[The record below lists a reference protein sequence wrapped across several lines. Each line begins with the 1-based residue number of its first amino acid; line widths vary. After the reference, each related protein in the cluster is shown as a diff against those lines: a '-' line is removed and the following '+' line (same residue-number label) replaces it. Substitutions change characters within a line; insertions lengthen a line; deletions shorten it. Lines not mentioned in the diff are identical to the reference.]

1 MCNIVIVPLNLILM
15 PKANWTHNGD
25 FRDQG
30 ACFNLHTKDTT
41 EMELAILIL
50 KKGKHLEC

>member
-1 MCNIVIVPLNLILM
+1 M

-50 KKGKHLEC
+50 KKGKHLECSG